1 MELIRIFNINTIKKT
16 TMKRLYIYIVSL
28 IIVASALSSCND
40 YQAFEYPSIG
50 TKNPTAISNVV
61 ATSLPGQIALKW
73 TVPTDSNYYFV
84 RVSYFDHLSQKTIVR
99 VASVYKDTLLIPN
112 TRAKYGEYEFKF
124 QTFSRSN
131 VGGDIVFTKAVS
143 GVAPIVVTVL
153 KTKIPLVADQLS
165 TNAQEPTEGAI
176 KNLLDGN
183 LATYFHTA
191 WSVSIPG
198 PHLMQVD
205 LKKTISNFQFYFGN
219 RDNGSNKPQTV
230 DLMGSTDGVSWQLIQ
245 TISQGLPT
253 GAKSEYTSPTI
264 NAATPFSKLRLVVQK
279 TNSSSVY
286 FTMSEF
292 SVFEITT
299 TIVDPEK

>member
-28 IIVASALSSCND
+28 IIAASTLSSCND

-61 ATSLPGQIALKW
+61 ATPLPGQIALKW
-73 TVPTDSNYYFV
+73 TVPADSNYYFV

-112 TRAKYGEYEFKF
+112 TRAKFGEYEFKF

-131 VGGDIVFTKAVS
+131 VGSAVLGMKAVS
-143 GVAPIVVTVL
+143 GIAPIVVTVI
-153 KTKIPLVADQLS
+153 KNKIPVIADQLS

-176 KNLLDGN
+176 KNLLDGS
-183 LATYFHTA
+183 LDTYFHTA

-198 PHLMQVD
+198 PHWMQVD

-219 RDNGSNKPQTV
+219 RNNGSNKPQTV
-230 DLMGSTDGVSWQLIQ
+230 DLMGSVDGTNWQLIQ

-264 NAATPFSKLRLVVQK
+264 NATTPFSMLRLVVQK
-279 TNSSSVY
+279 TNTSSVY

-292 SVFEITT
+292 SVYEIITKT
-299 TIVDPEK
+299 VNPEL